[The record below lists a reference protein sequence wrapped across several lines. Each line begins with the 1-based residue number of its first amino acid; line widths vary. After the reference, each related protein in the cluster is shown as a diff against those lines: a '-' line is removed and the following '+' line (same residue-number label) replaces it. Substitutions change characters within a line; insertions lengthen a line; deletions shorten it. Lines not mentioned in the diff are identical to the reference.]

1 MKLLEAIT
9 QDIKKAMIAKEKEK
23 LEALR
28 AVKSAILLLQTEKG
42 ADLEI
47 SAEAEIKL
55 LQRLIKQRKDA
66 ADIYLEQ
73 ARGELANTE
82 LYQVE
87 IIQAYL
93 PAQLS
98 EAQIREKLT
107 RIIKDSGAVGSKDVG
122 KVMGIASKELAGKV
136 DNKVLSAIV
145 KELLS

>member
-1 MKLLEAIT
+1 MKLLEIIT
-9 QDIKKAMIAKEKEK
+9 QDIKKAMIAKDKEK
-23 LEALR
+23 LEAFR
-28 AVKSAILLLQTEKG
+28 AIKSAILLQQTEKG
-42 ADLEI
+42 ADLEL

-66 ADIYLEQ
+66 ADIYISQ

-82 LYQVE
+82 LYQAE

-107 RIIKDSGAVGSKDVG
+107 QIIKEFGAVGGKDVG

-136 DNKVLSAIV
+136 DNKVLSEIV